1 MSSKNI
7 AFATQLQVAKATV
20 APATVSTM
28 NSYGTQEWRKHRLE
42 AFAER
47 EGGKAAAGRRIGYR
61 DGAFVGQMLRG
72 ERAISEKTVE
82 AIEALPGYAG
92 WFDRQESPQ
101 RAVIAIHPDDDLPEG
116 YVRIP
121 EYKVH
126 FSAGPGRVV
135 VSYELE
141 ECSEPATYR
150 LSWLQQERLNPDKL
164 KRFKVKNG
172 SMEPFLYHGDSVLVN
187 EAENTLDQVIDG
199 KVYAIR
205 YGNELRVKR
214 LYYRRISGEVV
225 LRSDNPA
232 YADEEVM
239 ASQFNEQISIIGRVR
254 DKSGTGG
261 L

>member
-1 MSSKNI
+1 MTIDMQEFRIQRLIAASKKAGGDTALARLLGHANGSFI
-7 AFATQLQVAKATV
+7 GQMKSRRRPIKEDFVAKV
-20 APATVSTM
+20 
-28 NSYGTQEWRKHRLE
+28 
-42 AFAER
+42 
-47 EGGKAAAGRRIGYR
+47 
-61 DGAFVGQMLRG
+61 
-72 ERAISEKTVE
+72 
-82 AIEALPGYAG
+82 EALPGYAG
-92 WFDRQESPQ
+92 WFDEPEES
-101 RAVIAIHPDDDLPEG
+101 RSKIIALHSEDDLPEG
-116 YVRIP
+116 YIRIP

-126 FSAGPGRVV
+126 FSAGNGSIAI
-135 VSYELE
+135 SYELE

-172 SMEPFLYHGDSVLVN
+172 SMEPFLFHGDSVLVN
-187 EAENTLDQVIDG
+187 EAENTLEQVIDG

-232 YADEEVM
+232 YKDEELM
-239 ASQFNEQISIIGRVR
+239 ASQFNEHISIIGRVR

>member
-1 MSSKNI
+1 MNEAGVSQADLARACGVKPPSVHGWLSGK
-7 AFATQLQVAKATV
+7 AKFLRGE
-20 APATVSTM
+20 
-28 NSYGTQEWRKHRLE
+28 NLL
-42 AFAER
+42 
-47 EGGKAAAGRRIGYR
+47 KAAAALGVNQQWLATGQGSMAA
-61 DGAFVGQMLRG
+61 DGSR
-72 ERAISEKTVE
+72 SN
-82 AIEALPGYAG
+82 
-92 WFDRQESPQ
+92 
-101 RAVIAIHPDDDLPEG
+101 VIAIHPDDELPEG
-116 YVRIP
+116 YIKIP

-126 FSAGPGRVV
+126 FSAGPGQVV

-150 LSWLQQERLNPDKL
+150 LSWLQQERLNPEKL

-172 SMEPFLYHGDSVLVN
+172 SMEPFLFHGDSVLVN
-187 EAENTLDQVIDG
+187 EAESTLEQVIDG

-225 LRSDNPA
+225 LRSDNPV
-232 YADEEVM
+232 YKDEEVM

>member
-1 MSSKNI
+1 MK
-7 AFATQLQVAKATV
+7 F
-20 APATVSTM
+20 
-28 NSYGTQEWRKHRLE
+28 GERLE
-42 AFAER
+42 AAMREMGWGPSEVAEQSGVAMPTISAIVR
-47 EGGKAAAGRRIGYR
+47 RASDRTNFKEDLIKAFPKEMISHAWLRDEKGSMKSDAGGGGI
-61 DGAFVGQMLRG
+61 
-72 ERAISEKTVE
+72 I
-82 AIEALPGYAG
+82 ALHA
-92 WFDRQESPQ
+92 E
-101 RAVIAIHPDDDLPEG
+101 DDLPEG
-116 YVRIP
+116 YIRIP

-126 FSAGPGRVV
+126 FSAGPGQVV

-172 SMEPFLYHGDSVLVN
+172 SMEPFLFHGDSVLVN
-187 EAENTLDQVIDG
+187 EAENTLDQVLDG

-205 YGNELRVKR
+205 YGNELRIKR
-214 LYYRRISGEVV
+214 LFYRRISGEVV

-232 YADEEVM
+232 YKDEEVM

>member
-1 MSSKNI
+1 MIEYGERLKAAMDARSMSVSQLASGMGVSYQAVKRALDGLSK
-7 AFATQLQVAKATV
+7 AFSAANNA
-20 APATVSTM
+20 
-28 NSYGTQEWRKHRLE
+28 
-42 AFAER
+42 
-47 EGGKAAAGRRIGYR
+47 KAAAFLKVNP
-61 DGAFVGQMLRG
+61 DWLATG
-72 ERAISEKTVE
+72 EGSMAAGTSHSNI
-82 AIEALPGYAG
+82 IALHA
-92 WFDRQESPQ
+92 E
-101 RAVIAIHPDDDLPEG
+101 DDLPDG
-116 YVRIP
+116 YIKIP

-126 FSAGPGRVV
+126 FSAGNGSVA

-150 LSWLQQERLNPDKL
+150 LSWLQQERLSPEKL

-172 SMEPFLYHGDSVLVN
+172 SMEPFLFHGDSVLVN
-187 EAENTLDQVIDG
+187 EAENTLEQVIDG

-225 LRSDNPA
+225 LHSDNPA
-232 YADEEVM
+232 YKDEEVM

>member
-1 MSSKNI
+1 MIEYSER
-7 AFATQLQVAKATV
+7 LKA
-20 APATVSTM
+20 AMDARSITVSQLSSGM
-28 NSYGTQEWRKHRLE
+28 GVSYQAVKRVLE
-42 AFAER
+42 GLSKAFSAANNA
-47 EGGKAAAGRRIGYR
+47 KAAAYLEINP
-61 DGAFVGQMLRG
+61 DWLATGQGSMS
-72 ERAISEKTVE
+72 SEAKY
-82 AIEALPGYAG
+82 GG
-92 WFDRQESPQ
+92 
-101 RAVIAIHPDDDLPEG
+101 VIALHPDDELPEG

-126 FSAGPGRVV
+126 FSAGPGRVL